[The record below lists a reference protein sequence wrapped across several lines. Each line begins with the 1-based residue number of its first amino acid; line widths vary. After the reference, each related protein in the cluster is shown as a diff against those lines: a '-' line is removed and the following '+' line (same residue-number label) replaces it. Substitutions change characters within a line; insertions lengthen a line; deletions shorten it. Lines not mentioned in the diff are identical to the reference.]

1 MKVGSLE
8 ESRCNPCDTTGRE
21 DTVMTTRELIP
32 AEMANVPE
40 ENWDELDRLVQQF
53 TSAQAIVFPKHPGE
67 TARDSH
73 RSAD

>member
-1 MKVGSLE
+1 
-8 ESRCNPCDTTGRE
+8 
-21 DTVMTTRELIP
+21 MTTRELIP